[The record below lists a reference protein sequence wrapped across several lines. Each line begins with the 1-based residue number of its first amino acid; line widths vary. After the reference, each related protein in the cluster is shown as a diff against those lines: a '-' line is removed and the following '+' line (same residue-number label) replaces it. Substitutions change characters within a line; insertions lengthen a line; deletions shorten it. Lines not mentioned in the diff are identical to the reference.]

1 MSRPFFPVPLFVLTV
16 LSLVSVTVAEEAQ
29 VQIQPTPMAQP
40 GWDINYI
47 DMEANF
53 TANAQELTFSY
64 NISSSRDYEYEI
76 FEKDCSTEIEGN
88 LITSTWSVEEPNLD
102 GRDIFLF
109 YKINMTAIP
118 LSPIW
123 NQTSEEMVMC
133 LVLNLFEPA
142 TAADPKMII
151 AQDKHVITVGINSTV
166 NFSLDNGFEDLN

>member
-88 LITSTWSVEEPNLD
+88 LITST
-102 GRDIFLF
+102 
-109 YKINMTAIP
+109 
-118 LSPIW
+118 
-123 NQTSEEMVMC
+123 
-133 LVLNLFEPA
+133 
-142 TAADPKMII
+142 
-151 AQDKHVITVGINSTV
+151 
-166 NFSLDNGFEDLN
+166 